1 MRSGKGPTHSFV
13 VEPLMQSEEV
23 FKIKMSFSKRA
34 PMTSKKYSMPLNRL
48 HYPHQPSMNDTSEIS
63 QHDLESP

>member
-23 FKIKMSFSKRA
+23 FKMSFSKRA

-48 HYPHQPSMNDTSEIS
+48 NYLHQPSMNDTTEIS